1 MEGEKASCESAS
13 SCNAASDPQGRDRGR
28 SGWRSAMGRRFGL
41 RILLVL
47 LVIAITTSVFV
58 YRDRVADLE
67 TLGYLGAF
75 LVALISSATIF
86 LPIPGIALIFAL
98 GNVYNPVLV
107 GLAAG
112 AGSALGELTG
122 YMAGV
127 SGQVVFEN
135 SRYYERLERWMR
147 RRGSVVIF
155 LLSFVPNPF
164 FDVAGATAGALR
176 FPVWK
181 FLLVCFLGKTPRNM
195 LIAFSGAYTL
205 DRVLEFFERYF

>member
-1 MEGEKASCESAS
+1 MEGEKAPCEPAC
-13 SCNAASDPQGRDRGR
+13 SCNAALNLQGQDRGQ
-28 SGWRSAMGRRFGL
+28 SGWRSAIGWRFSL
-41 RILLVL
+41 SILLVL
-47 LVIAITTSVFV
+47 LVIAITTSAFVF
-58 YRDRVADLE
+58 RDRVADLE

-127 SGQVVFEN
+127 SGQLVFEN
-135 SRYYERLERWMR
+135 SRHYERLERWMR
-147 RRGSVVIF
+147 RRGSLVIF

-164 FDVAGATAGALR
+164 FDVAGAIAGALR

-195 LIAFSGAYTL
+195 LIAFSGAYAL